1 MENTRF
7 KRAVAAGLAGAMA
20 MSCASCMLFGPDK
33 KEIVEAADTFASA
46 ILKKNPDKILKLTN
60 EKDLGAFPDLFE
72 EDNYS
77 EDELKFFDAVGD
89 TISYE
94 IDEESVEVDKDEA
107 SVDVVFSMVDYE
119 EALKDGDYAD
129 IDEVL
134 DAIEDCDDM
143 EEFTVTFEFEKDDDE
158 WLLTN
163 FKDKGFG
170 KIFFYYTY
178 ELNLTP
184 PIADLLDYTDC
195 WSSDY
200 GLFSDVCFLEDISE
214 YESML
219 SFDVYYEGSLY
230 VADQMPTMTSSGNTI
245 YCDYTD
251 PDYAD
256 LPEGEYEIVLK
267 CNGVEITSMTTTVE
281 GYDDTYD
288 DVDPDPTGASSEG
301 VEYNPYYVA
310 EGELG
315 EYVVAVDWWD
325 DNGDYTYSYT
335 YGIEYDI
342 YFTSDLTWDQAKEI
356 TYSVYYVD
364 GNEQVLLAEN
374 APVMGNRTNADSGI
388 PNEDGYIYI
397 YLGYPTDEVWTGDD
411 YLEEGT
417 YYIEVYNPDGS
428 YLMSDYCYIE
438 ES

>member
-7 KRAVAAGLAGAMA
+7 KRAMAAGLAGSMA
-20 MSCASCMLFGPDK
+20 LSCASCMLFGPDK

-94 IDEESVEVDKDEA
+94 IDEDSVEVDKDEA

-119 EALKDGDYAD
+119 EALEDGDYAN

-134 DAIEDCDDM
+134 DAIEGCDDM

-170 KIFFYYTY
+170 MIFFYYTY

-251 PDYAD
+251 PDYAN

-267 CNGVEITSMTTTVE
+267 CNGVEITTMTTTVE
-281 GYDDTYD
+281 AVEETEPY
-288 DVDPDPTGASSEG
+288 PTGASSEG

-315 EYVVAVDWWD
+315 EYVVAVDWWA

-374 APVMGNRTNADSGI
+374 APVMDNRTNADSGI
-388 PNEDGYIYI
+388 PNEDGYFYI
-397 YLGYPTDEVWTGDD
+397 YLGYPTDEVWTGDE

>member
-1 MENTRF
+1 
-7 KRAVAAGLAGAMA
+7 
-20 MSCASCMLFGPDK
+20 
-33 KEIVEAADTFASA
+33 
-46 ILKKNPDKILKLTN
+46 
-60 EKDLGAFPDLFE
+60 
-72 EDNYS
+72 
-77 EDELKFFDAVGD
+77 
-89 TISYE
+89 
-94 IDEESVEVDKDEA
+94 
-107 SVDVVFSMVDYE
+107 MVDYE

-134 DAIEDCDDM
+134 DAIEECDDM

-184 PIADLLDYTDC
+184 PIAELLDYTDC

-200 GLFSDVCFLEDISE
+200 GLFSDVTFQEDISE

-230 VADQMPTMTSSGNTI
+230 VADQIPTMTSSGNLI

-251 PDYAD
+251 PDYAN

-281 GYDDTYD
+281 EYDDTYD

-301 VEYNPYYVA
+301 VEYNPYSGA
-310 EGELG
+310 TGELAD
-315 EYVVAVDWWD
+315 YVVADDWWGD
-325 DNGDYTYSYT
+325 DGNGCYSEV
-335 YGIEYDI
+335 YGIEYDV
-342 YFTSDLTWDQAKEI
+342 YFTSDLTWEQAKDI
-356 TYSVYYVD
+356 TYSVVLI
-364 GNEQVLLAEN
+364 GENEETPLVEGVQL
-374 APVMGNRTNADSGI
+374 MDNRTNLDSGI
-388 PNEDGYIYI
+388 PNADGYY
-397 YLGYPTDEVWTGDD
+397 YAYFGYPTDEIWSSDS
-411 YLEEGT
+411 YLEEGI
-417 YYIEVYNPDGS
+417 YCLMVNNPDGS
-428 YLMSDYCYIE
+428 LLMTGYCIVE
-438 ES
+438 

>member
-20 MSCASCMLFGPDK
+20 LSCASCMLFGPDK

-89 TISYE
+89 TISYD

-107 SVDVVFSMVDYE
+107 SVDVLFSMVDYE

-184 PIADLLDYTDC
+184 PISDLLDYTDC

-214 YESML
+214 YESVL

-230 VADQMPTMTSSGNTI
+230 VADQIPTMTSSGNLI

-288 DVDPDPTGASSEG
+288 DVDPDPTGASIEE
-301 VEYNPYYVA
+301 VEYNYDVDA
-310 EGELG
+310 SGELAD
-315 EYVVAVDWWD
+315 YVVAVDWWAD
-325 DNGDYTYSYT
+325 DGDYGYNKYQ
-335 YGIEYDI
+335 GRIPH
-342 YFTSDLTWDQAKEI
+342 
-356 TYSVYYVD
+356 
-364 GNEQVLLAEN
+364 LLQYHELHKYRN
-374 APVMGNRTNADSGI
+374 SGCWKRIQRNDS
-388 PNEDGYIYI
+388 N
-397 YLGYPTDEVWTGDD
+397 LQQHH
-411 YLEEGT
+411 L
-417 YYIEVYNPDGS
+417 
-428 YLMSDYCYIE
+428 
-438 ES
+438 

>member
-20 MSCASCMLFGPDK
+20 MSCASCMLFGPNK

-60 EKDLGAFPDLFE
+60 EKDLGAFLDLFE

-94 IDEESVEVDKDEA
+94 IDEESVEVDKEEA
-107 SVDVVFSMVDYE
+107 SVDVNFTMVDYE
-119 EALKDGDYAD
+119 EALEDGDYAD

-163 FKDKGFG
+163 FSDKGFG
-170 KIFFYYTY
+170 MLFFYYTY

-184 PIADLLDYTDC
+184 DIAELLDYTDC
-195 WSSDY
+195 WSNYY
-200 GLFSDVCFLEDISE
+200 GLFSDVYFLEDISE
-214 YESML
+214 YESEL

-230 VADQMPTMTSSGNTI
+230 VADQIPTMTSSGNLI

-251 PDYAD
+251 PDYAN

-267 CNGVEITSMTTTVE
+267 CNGVEITTMTTTVE
-281 GYDDTYD
+281 AVEETVPY
-288 DVDPDPTGASSEG
+288 PTGASSEG
-301 VEYNPYYVA
+301 IEYNYDVDGL
-310 EGELG
+310 GELAD
-315 EYVVAVDWWD
+315 YVVAVDWWED
-325 DNGDYTYSYT
+325 DGNYAYTNPPE
-335 YGIEYDI
+335 IEYDV
-342 YFTSDLTWDQAKEI
+342 YFSSDI
-356 TYSVYYVD
+356 TYDQIMGITYNVYDENGNILVD
-364 GNEQVLLAEN
+364 GETVEEKY
-374 APVMGNRTNADSGI
+374 TNINNGI
-388 PNEDGYIYI
+388 PNSDGYYYIYI
-397 YLGYPTDEVWTGDD
+397 GYASKTGNV
-411 YLEEGT
+411 EPGV
-417 YYIEVYNPDGS
+417 YYIEVCNPDGS
-428 YLMSDYCYIE
+428 TLLYDYCYVY
-438 ES
+438 

>member
-1 MENTRF
+1 
-7 KRAVAAGLAGAMA
+7 
-20 MSCASCMLFGPDK
+20 
-33 KEIVEAADTFASA
+33 
-46 ILKKNPDKILKLTN
+46 
-60 EKDLGAFPDLFE
+60 
-72 EDNYS
+72 
-77 EDELKFFDAVGD
+77 
-89 TISYE
+89 
-94 IDEESVEVDKDEA
+94 
-107 SVDVVFSMVDYE
+107 
-119 EALKDGDYAD
+119 
-129 IDEVL
+129 
-134 DAIEDCDDM
+134 M

-178 ELNLTP
+178 ELSLTP
-184 PIADLLDYTDC
+184 PISDLLDYTDC

-214 YESML
+214 YESEL

-230 VADQMPTMTSSGNTI
+230 VADQIPTMTSSGTLI

-267 CNGVEITSMTTTVE
+267 CNGVEITTMTTIVE
-281 GYDDTYD
+281 AVEETEPY
-288 DVDPDPTGASSEG
+288 PTGASSEG

-315 EYVVAVDWWD
+315 EYVVAVDWWA

-374 APVMGNRTNADSGI
+374 APVMDNRTNADSGI
-388 PNEDGYIYI
+388 PNEDGYFYI
-397 YLGYPTDEVWTGDD
+397 YLGYPTDEVWTGDE